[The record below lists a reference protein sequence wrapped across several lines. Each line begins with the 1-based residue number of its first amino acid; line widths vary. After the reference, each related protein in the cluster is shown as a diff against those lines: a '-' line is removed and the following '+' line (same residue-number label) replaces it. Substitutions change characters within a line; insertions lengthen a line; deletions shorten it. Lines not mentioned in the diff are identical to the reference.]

1 MLRVISVPL
10 VIPRKREL
18 GSTVNY
24 QRHEELGRG
33 GFAAVYRVTNQSTGE
48 EFALKVVPKERVQ
61 KPKSLEKLKNE
72 MALQRSLNHP
82 NILKSYDNFEDSKNY
97 YILLELAPNGSVKDM
112 VKKNRYLSEYETAR
126 ILREVMSGL
135 CYLHDNRI
143 IHRDLKL
150 ENFLIGK
157 DNKVKIADFGLST
170 KLDYDDERK
179 YTVCGTP
186 NYLSPEL
193 LTNSSKGHSYEVD
206 IWTIGVCAFAMLTG
220 RPPFETS
227 KRKLTYEHIKN
238 CKYQFPS
245 EIPLSAAA
253 RDFIKGILQIKPERR
268 PNAQDVA
275 LHPFLTQL
283 PPKVKKVSTPST
295 KPTTTHDI
303 KQTYELKKLG
313 QNREIKKYNDINKS
327 PTSETK
333 KAPITRYNNI
343 RENFKETPQRSK
355 PENGANADINININI
370 NTPERND
377 QLKSPKERNQSTK
390 SPYQNNTNNSN
401 NANVN
406 DTKSDT
412 NKSDN
417 NNINAN
423 NINNNNINNDI
434 NTNLNN
440 NNNNNKNV
448 REHQND
454 EDQLNEKSTNDKMVT
469 MPKNFVSRFCD
480 HSDKYGLG
488 YMLIDGTIGACFND
502 WSRMVMDPFETFV
515 QYWESYQT
523 VSPEIMDPVSG
534 PQTKKLALIRRF
546 AESLKKTKTM
556 FELPAKKFNQ
566 NSPMKH
572 VKYWMRNDDATL
584 FRMDD
589 RNIQVN
595 FNDRIKLIIFWN
607 SKKMMMVHSIREAGK
622 LVALTHVNSQQA
634 NSEERKRYNV
644 ARSMLAAMSTR

>member
-48 EFALKVVPKERVQ
+48 EYALKVVPKERVQ

-82 NILKSYDNFEDSKNY
+82 NILKSYDNFEDSKNF

-170 KLDYDDERK
+170 KLDFDDERK

-206 IWTIGVCAFAMLTG
+206 IWTIGVCTFAMLTG

-227 KRKLTYEHIKN
+227 RRKLTYEHIKN
-238 CKYQFPS
+238 CKYQFPP

-283 PPKVKKVSTPST
+283 PPKVKKVSSSLST
-295 KPTTTHDI
+295 KSPNTHEVNI
-303 KQTYELKKLG
+303 KKLP
-313 QNREIKKYNDINKS
+313 QNRETTKKYNDINININVNNNKVLS
-327 PTSETK
+327 TETK
-333 KAPITRYNNI
+333 KVAITRYNNI
-343 RENFKETPQRSK
+343 RENYRESPQRNK
-355 PENGANADINININI
+355 LE
-370 NTPERND
+370 
-377 QLKSPKERNQSTK
+377 
-390 SPYQNNTNNSN
+390 N
-401 NANVN
+401 NANVPEIATPDRN
-406 DTKSDT
+406 ELQQKQLKDRTQSPRSPYSNSANANSNT
-412 NKSDN
+412 NGNDN
-417 NNINAN
+417 NNVINEVN
-423 NINNNNINNDI
+423 K
-434 NTNLNN
+434 NLNN
-440 NNNNNKNV
+440 NNNNNNNIV
-448 REHQND
+448 REIQNND
-454 EDQLNEKSTNDKMVT
+454 DDQLNDKNNNENLVT

-523 VSPEIMDPVSG
+523 VTPEVMDPVTG

-546 AESLKKTKTM
+546 AESLKKTKSM
-556 FELPAKKFNQ
+556 FELPAKKFPQ
-566 NSPMKH
+566 NTPMKH

-607 SKKMMMVHSIREAGK
+607 TKKMMMVHSIREAGK
-622 LVALTHVNSQQA
+622 LVALTQVNSQQA